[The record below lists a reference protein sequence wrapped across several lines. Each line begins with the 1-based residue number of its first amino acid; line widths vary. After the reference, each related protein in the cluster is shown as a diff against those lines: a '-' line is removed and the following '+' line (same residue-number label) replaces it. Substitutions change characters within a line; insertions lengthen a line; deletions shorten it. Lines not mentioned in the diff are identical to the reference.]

1 MSKSKNSSKSRSS
14 SGQNYEDSWDLAG
27 KELLFPKN
35 KLNYTEEE
43 LIRLKKLIIISPPP
57 IEYRKI
63 VRKNLKPLTLI
74 NL

>member
-1 MSKSKNSSKSRSS
+1 MSKTKNSSRSS
-14 SGQNYEDSWDLAG
+14 SSSGQIYEDSWELAG

-35 KLNYTEEE
+35 KFNYTEEE

-63 VRKNLKPLTLI
+63 VRKNLKLLI
-74 NL
+74 FIN

>member
-1 MSKSKNSSKSRSS
+1 MSKNKNSSKSRTSS
-14 SGQNYEDSWDLAG
+14 DHIYEDSWELAG

>member
-1 MSKSKNSSKSRSS
+1 MSKKKNLSKSKNASH
-14 SGQNYEDSWDLAG
+14 QVFEDSWELAG

>member
-14 SGQNYEDSWDLAG
+14 SGQTFEDSWELAG
-27 KELLFPKN
+27 KELLLPKN

-63 VRKNLKPLTLI
+63 VRKILKPLTFI
-74 NL
+74 N

>member
-1 MSKSKNSSKSRSS
+1 MSKSKNSSKSRTS
-14 SGQNYEDSWDLAG
+14 SGQKYEDSWELAG

-35 KLNYTEEE
+35 KLNFTEEE

-63 VRKNLKPLTLI
+63 VRKKLKPLTFI
-74 NL
+74 N

>member
-14 SGQNYEDSWDLAG
+14 SGQTFEDSWELAG

-63 VRKNLKPLTLI
+63 VRKNLKLLTFI
-74 NL
+74 N